1 MDDKKHESV
10 QVKSSEI
17 TPEHLYLSR
26 REFLKSIGL
35 VGAGALLAA
44 ACKRQGQTP
53 STTATDPLPAVVNKT
68 FEPSQ
73 TSAISSTDKLGGPI
87 TSYEDITDYTNYYE
101 FTINKRDVG
110 EVAKDFMTTPWEVAV
125 GGRVNKP
132 RTFGFEDLLKLFSQE
147 ERIYRFRCV
156 EAWSMVI
163 PWVGFPLAKLLKEVE
178 PMSDAAYVRFETLLD
193 PEQMPG
199 QKADNFPWP
208 YTEGLRLDEAMHDL
222 TILATGLYGKSLLP
236 QNGAPIRVVIPWKY
250 GFKSIKSI
258 IKIELVTDQ
267 PDTFWTK
274 VGPQEYGFYANV
286 NPEVNHPR
294 WSQATEHRI
303 GEDNPRKTFL
313 FNGYA
318 EEVADLYKGM
328 DLTRNFD

>member
-53 STTATDPLPAVVNKT
+53 STTATNPPPADVSKT
-68 FEPSQ
+68 FAPSQ
-73 TSAISSTDKLGGPI
+73 TSAISSTAKLGEPI

-101 FTINKRDVG
+101 FTVNKRDVG

-208 YTEGLRLDEAMHDL
+208 YAEGLRLDEAMHDL

-286 NPEVNHPR
+286 NPDVNHPR

>member
-53 STTATDPLPAVVNKT
+53 STTATNPPPAVVSKT
-68 FEPSQ
+68 FAPSQ
-73 TSAISSTDKLGGPI
+73 TSAISSTDKLGEPI
-87 TSYEDITDYTNYYE
+87 TSYEDITGYTNYYE
-101 FTINKRDVG
+101 FTVNKRDVG
-110 EVAKDFMTTPWEVAV
+110 EVAKDFKATPWEVAV
-125 GGRVNKP
+125 SGRVNKP

-286 NPEVNHPR
+286 NPDVNHPR

>member
-53 STTATDPLPAVVNKT
+53 STTATNPPPAVVSKT
-68 FEPSQ
+68 FAPSQ
-73 TSAISSTDKLGGPI
+73 TSAISSTDKLGEPI

-101 FTINKRDVG
+101 FTVNKRDVG

-132 RTFGFEDLLKLFSQE
+132 RTFGFVDLLKLFSQE

-286 NPEVNHPR
+286 NPDVNHPR

>member
-35 VGAGALLAA
+35 LGAGALLAA
-44 ACKRQGQTP
+44 ACKRHGQTP
-53 STTATDPLPAVVNKT
+53 STTATNPSPADVSKT
-68 FEPSQ
+68 FAPSQ
-73 TSAISSTDKLGGPI
+73 TSAISSTDKLGEPI
-87 TSYEDITDYTNYYE
+87 TSYENITGYTNYYE
-101 FTINKRDVG
+101 FTVNKRDVG

-163 PWVGFPLAKLLKEVE
+163 PWIGFPLAKLLKEVE

-208 YTEGLRLDEAMHDL
+208 YAEGLRLDEAMHDL

-286 NPEVNHPR
+286 NPDVNHPR

-328 DLTRNFD
+328 DLNRNFD

>member
-1 MDDKKHESV
+1 MDDKKHDPV
-10 QVKSSEI
+10 QIKSSEI

-35 VGAGALLAA
+35 LGAGALLAA
-44 ACKRQGQTP
+44 ACKRQGQTL
-53 STTATDPLPAVVNKT
+53 STTATNPPPADVSKT

-73 TSAISSTDKLGGPI
+73 TSAIPTTDKLGEPI
-87 TSYEDITDYTNYYE
+87 TSYEDITGYTNYYE
-101 FTINKRDVG
+101 FTVNKRDVG
-110 EVAKDFMTTPWEVAV
+110 EVAKDFKTTPWEVVV

-208 YTEGLRLDEAMHDL
+208 YVEGLRLDEAMHDL

-286 NPEVNHPR
+286 NPDVNHPR